1 MRTMSSHVGE
11 KIKLIRSKLGL
22 SQAKFCEM
30 LDFGIGGLKKYEIGT
45 SEPGYSV
52 IEKLANHP
60 ETKMYI
66 QWLLTGET
74 NPAAGQYSPADQIVK
89 STSLSDE
96 EFEEQFVD
104 VAAKSLLMFC
114 HLDWFRPNKDKGVDF
129 DDCGKLLLKDLK
141 PVIASRYTAPKVIR
155 TG

>member
-1 MRTMSSHVGE
+1 MSSHVGT
-11 KIKLIRSKLGL
+11 KLKLIRKKLGQSQSSFCDLLDIGL
-22 SQAKFCEM
+22 S
-30 LDFGIGGLKKYEIGT
+30 GYKKYEVGAT
-45 SEPGYSV
+45 EPGYSV

-60 ETKMYI
+60 ETKIYI

-74 NPAAGQYSPADQIVK
+74 NPAAGQYSPSDQIIK

-104 VAAKSLLMFC
+104 VAVKSLLMFC

-141 PVIASRYTAPKVIR
+141 PVIAAKYANKADIKSA
-155 TG
+155 